1 MVPITYFCKNTR
13 LLKTPEHRAGF
24 VSIIGRPNVGK
35 STLMNALLGEKLSIV
50 TPKAQTTR
58 HRIFGILNGAD
69 YQVVYSDTP
78 GILKP
83 KYELHHNMMRFV
95 TSSLEDADLV
105 MVVTDT
111 TEAPYEDDT
120 FSKIQRSDSPVYLV
134 INKID
139 LAQEDNFAER
149 LKQWESI
156 LQPQAIFFISALKGT
171 NTEQLLSAIVEK
183 MPVHPPYFEKEDLSD
198 RSERFFASEI
208 IREKIF
214 ELYSD
219 EIPYSCEV
227 LIEDFKEKPDIIV
240 IRASILVERDS
251 QRPILIG
258 KEGRSIKKL
267 GISAR
272 ESLEKFLDKK
282 VYLETQIKVEPDWR
296 NKGNL
301 LQRFGY

>member
-1 MVPITYFCKNTR
+1 MSSTK
-13 LLKTPEHRAGF
+13 HQSGF

-58 HRIFGILNGAD
+58 HRIFGILNGEN

-111 TEAPYEDDT
+111 SETPYEDDT
-120 FSKIQRSDSPVYLV
+120 FQKIQRTEAPVYLV

-139 LAQEDNFAER
+139 LAQEDNFSER
-149 LKQWESI
+149 LKAWETI
-156 LQPQAIFFISALKGT
+156 LQPQEVFFISALNGT
-171 NTEQLLSAIVEK
+171 NTDKLLSAIVGK
-183 MPVHPPYFEKEDLSD
+183 MPEHPPYFDKEDLSD
-198 RSERFFASEI
+198 RSERFFVSEI

-214 ELYSD
+214 ENYSD

-227 LIEDFKEKPDIIV
+227 LIEDFKDKPDIIV
-240 IRASILVERDS
+240 IRASILVERES

-258 KEGRSIKKL
+258 KGGQSIKKL
-267 GISAR
+267 GIAAR
-272 ESLEKFLDKK
+272 QGLEKFLDKK
-282 VYLETQIKVEPDWR
+282 VFLETQIKVEPDWR

-301 LQRFGY
+301 LQRFGYSN

>member
-1 MVPITYFCKNTR
+1 
-13 LLKTPEHRAGF
+13 
-24 VSIIGRPNVGK
+24 
-35 STLMNALLGEKLSIV
+35 MNALLGEKLSIV

-58 HRIFGILNGAD
+58 HRIFGILNGEN

-111 TEAPYEDDT
+111 SETPYEDDT
-120 FSKIQRSDSPVYLV
+120 FQKIQRTEAPVYLV

-139 LAQEDNFAER
+139 LAQEDNFSER
-149 LKQWESI
+149 LKAWETI
-156 LQPQAIFFISALKGT
+156 LQPQEVFFISALNGT
-171 NTEQLLSAIVEK
+171 NTDKLLSAIVGK
-183 MPVHPPYFEKEDLSD
+183 MPEHPPYFDKEDLSD
-198 RSERFFASEI
+198 RSERFFVSEI

-214 ELYSD
+214 ENYSD

-227 LIEDFKEKPDIIV
+227 LIEDFKDKPDIIV
-240 IRASILVERDS
+240 IRASILVERES

-258 KEGRSIKKL
+258 KGGQSIKKL
-267 GISAR
+267 GIAAR
-272 ESLEKFLDKK
+272 QGLEKFLDKK
-282 VYLETQIKVEPDWR
+282 VFLETQIKVEPDWR

-301 LQRFGY
+301 LQRFGYSN